1 MLRLLRPKARNKSIY
16 KNYEE
21 EKEKKFWPAL
31 QTQTTKVESSRG
43 DEWLVRM
50 DTVFTEEKATHAERG
65 LGMICDFTCPLWS

>member
-31 QTQTTKVESSRG
+31 QRQTTKVESSRG
-43 DEWLVRM
+43 DE
-50 DTVFTEEKATHAERG
+50 
-65 LGMICDFTCPLWS
+65 